1 MSSFWSNEFW
11 RITGIIFSCWLVGL
25 LLGFPLWGIIAG
37 LVVYLILLANR
48 YQKFATWMRGGLT
61 EPDNFDGIFDD
72 MAFRMSRIS
81 ARSSKRKKRLSD
93 LLRRWQETSS
103 ALPDAAV
110 VLDKDGNIVRF
121 NPAAS
126 GMLGLKSAD
135 QGQYIGNFI
144 RNPRF
149 IHYLLAG
156 DYAEHLE
163 IASPLDIARVLNI
176 RMTPYGKDQ
185 RLMLVGDVTHIQ
197 RLMTM
202 RRDFIGNVSHELRTP
217 LTVIM
222 GYLETMKDCEDC
234 DKNALKDYIERIEA
248 PAQRMKSLVEDLLLL
263 SRLDTGAPAG
273 LGGGSVINIV
283 SLLKNIVTEAEQL
296 SHGRHSISLD
306 ADSDIRLKGIEKEIY
321 SGFNNLVTN
330 AIRYTP
336 DGGEIKIEWLAYGDS
351 ARFCVRDNGP
361 GIAHEHLPRLTERF
375 YRVDVGRS
383 RSSGGTG
390 LGLAIV
396 KQVLRRHDGEL
407 HIDSNP
413 GKGSEF
419 CCFFPQ
425 ARLVHEED
433 DAAVKQTTVS

>member
-1 MSSFWSNEFW
+1 MGVIAGF
-11 RITGIIFSCWLVGL
+11 IIYL
-25 LLGFPLWGIIAG
+25 LL
-37 LVVYLILLANR
+37 LAKR
-48 YQKFATWMRGGLT
+48 YQAFELWMRSGLT
-61 EPDNFDGIFDD
+61 EPEEFDGIFDD
-72 MAFRMSRIS
+72 LAFRMFRIRT
-81 ARSSKRKKRLSD
+81 RSSKRKKRLSE
-93 LLRRWQETSS
+93 LLRRWQDTSS

-110 VLDKDGNIVRF
+110 VLDKDGDIIRF

-126 GMLGLKSAD
+126 TMLGLKSSD

-156 DYAEHLE
+156 DYEEHLE
-163 IASPLDIARVLNI
+163 IASPQDMTHILNI
-176 RMTPYGKDQ
+176 RITPYGKDQ

-222 GYLETMKDCEDC
+222 GYLESMKDCDDC
-234 DKNALKDYIERIEA
+234 DEKLLKDYIGRIEA
-248 PAQRMKSLVEDLLLL
+248 PAHRMKSLVEDLLLL

-273 LGGGSVINIV
+273 LSGSSEINVAAI
-283 SLLKNIVTEAEQL
+283 LKNIMVEAEQL
-296 SHGRHSISLD
+296 SHGRHVISVD
-306 ADSDIRLKGIEKEIY
+306 IASDIRLKGIEKEIY
-321 SGFNNLVTN
+321 SAFNNLVTN

-336 DGGEIKIEWLAYGDS
+336 EGGEIKIDWMAEGDS
-351 ARFCVRDNGP
+351 ASFCVRDNGP
-361 GIAHEHLPRLTERF
+361 GISREHLPRLTERF

-396 KQVLRRHDGEL
+396 KQIVRRHDAEL
-407 HIDSNP
+407 RIDSEL

-419 CCFFPQ
+419 CCVFPA
-425 ARLVHEED
+425 ARVVYAEADNETQQKT
-433 DAAVKQTTVS
+433 AG